1 MCHLP
6 WIQVIW
12 LHFSQVFRCSHCTLG
27 IFTFSL
33 SIQYCHVLVTEG
45 DVNCWSVHERLS
57 EASEKSECANRSVGG
72 GNNQLNNNNEQRKN
86 MRRLQSGKIYC
97 SPMSSLTRLLL
108 ICSSAALPSVMACPV
123 LQSAAQFVWQ
133 KRPCWCW
140 AALSRVWCLIGLL
153 NGLWMGPG
161 LGVTKCGFNAL
172 RWSLCPPDQITINC

>member
-12 LHFSQVFRCSHCTLG
+12 IHFWQVFRCSHCTLG

-57 EASEKSECANRSVGG
+57 EASEKSEGANRSVGG

-97 SPMSSLTRLLL
+97 SPMSSLTMLLL
-108 ICSSAALPSVMACPV
+108 RCSSAALPSV
-123 LQSAAQFVWQ
+123 S
-133 KRPCWCW
+133 
-140 AALSRVWCLIGLL
+140 
-153 NGLWMGPG
+153 NGLPCFAVCCSICLTKKAMLMLSSIEQSLMFNWTAKWFMDGTRPG
-161 LGVTKCGFNAL
+161 CYQMWL
-172 RWSLCPPDQITINC
+172 